1 MTPAAHFLQLEF
13 VHDFPLRSFVNV
25 FLGQINYLFGV
36 HVASHFQSP
45 NFAEVVFVFV
55 SNDVA
60 TGEALYGDD
69 HCGGYE
75 FDSNITLLFLNQFLK
90 IKKYEI
96 ELIIFD
102 TPERI
107 HFLLFFIGLPF
118 FLCNVLPFFFF
129 NVFFPPCLENGNG
142 GI

>member
-1 MTPAAHFLQLEF
+1 MTPAAHFVQLEF
-13 VHDFPLRSFVNV
+13 VHDFPLRSFVNI
-25 FLGQINYLFGV
+25 FLGQINYFFGV

-60 TGEALYGDD
+60 TCEALYRDD
-69 HCGGYE
+69 HYGINLCVCGYE

-96 ELIIFD
+96 
-102 TPERI
+102 
-107 HFLLFFIGLPF
+107 
-118 FLCNVLPFFFF
+118 
-129 NVFFPPCLENGNG
+129 
-142 GI
+142 